1 LVADVGQ
8 GGANE
13 AVIVSRGSTLKV
25 VSIGEQGLNV
35 SQLERNNVIESEAL
49 AWSGTAGRPRL
60 VLAERIEGGRRL
72 VAYTLDGL
80 RGLAVDWQIALPATV
95 RAVKTGDLRGR
106 MQKELILVNAV
117 NGLNQVMVVQPDPQ
131 GGGLATLQTSEGF
144 AGAVTGLQV
153 ADVDGDGTSEVII
166 QAAIDG
172 ELPQLRALTWQPAR

>member
-1 LVADVGQ
+1 
-8 GGANE
+8 
-13 AVIVSRGSTLKV
+13 
-25 VSIGEQGLNV
+25 
-35 SQLERNNVIESEAL
+35 
-49 AWSGTAGRPRL
+49 
-60 VLAERIEGGRRL
+60 L
-72 VAYTLDGL
+72 VAYTRDGL